1 LNSKSF
7 FFVCASIALTPCAM
21 AQATGTGGQQSGVV
35 IQSTAKSL
43 PIASRLQMT
52 ASQTAP
58 QSPPGGGQR
67 PASLNQAANM
77 VFETAKNATEGEAGP
92 AFAKTVSHVAATALG
107 ISSRLSTVPQQ
118 SKDKVVVQN

>member
-7 FFVCASIALTPCAM
+7 FLVCASIALAPCAM
-21 AQATGTGGQQSGVV
+21 AQVTGTGGQQSGVV

-52 ASQTAP
+52 ASQTTA
-58 QSPPGGGQR
+58 QSTAGGGQH

-77 VFETAKNATEGEAGP
+77 VFETSKNATEGEAGP
-92 AFAKTVSHVAATALG
+92 AFSKTVSHVAATALG
-107 ISSRLSTVPQQ
+107 ISSRLSTVPQA
-118 SKDKVVVQN
+118 SKDKVIVQN